1 MNKSGQ
7 RKKTI
12 IPRNTRAH
20 KAQRRDQILE
30 AAFQVFA
37 VKGYAEARL
46 DDVARQAGIAKG
58 TIYLYFKDKEQLFR
72 AVARSLIQKRFDSV
86 VGDFR
91 GTASELLRELV
102 ARMYS
107 QVVRNDK
114 ARSIIR
120 MLISEGTKFPQLAEI
135 YHREIIAPG
144 IKAVRT
150 ALKRGIDSG
159 EFRRTQATE
168 FPQILAAPG
177 VLAMIWR
184 LLLGERHHLDLDAY
198 MKAHVE
204 LVLSSLQSR
213 DVPARDGG
221 A

>member
-12 IPRNTRAH
+12 IPRNARAH

-150 ALKRGIDSG
+150 VLKRGIDSG